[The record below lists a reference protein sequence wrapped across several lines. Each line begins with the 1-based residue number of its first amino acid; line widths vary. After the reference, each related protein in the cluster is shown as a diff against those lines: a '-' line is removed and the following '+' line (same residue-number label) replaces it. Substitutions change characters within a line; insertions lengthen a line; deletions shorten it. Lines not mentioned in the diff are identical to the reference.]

1 MYDKIHYKQTKKKIL
16 KKKGCLFFFSISAIV
31 EAVVPLLDLKTNL
44 KVNKDKFVVFP
55 PSGHTKDAWH

>member
-1 MYDKIHYKQTKKKIL
+1 MCLRFLKAEENLGAHKKVA
-16 KKKGCLFFFSISAIV
+16 LFFFSISAIV

-44 KVNKDKFVVFP
+44 KVNKDKFVVFT